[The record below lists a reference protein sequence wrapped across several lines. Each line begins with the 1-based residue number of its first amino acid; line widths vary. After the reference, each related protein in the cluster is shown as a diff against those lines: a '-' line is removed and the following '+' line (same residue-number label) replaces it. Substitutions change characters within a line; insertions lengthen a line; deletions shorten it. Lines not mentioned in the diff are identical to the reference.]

1 MKDEFVTFEE
11 YALSV
16 KQAIENITHDYNMGS
31 EQDVVKVIYATP
43 PVAFARYSQET
54 VNGQDPGPLI
64 SFYLEG
70 IEINPESQLGGF
82 KSILLDKTYK
92 IKAPIVA
99 KLKYKVTINAIKES
113 QADLL
118 QAQLVMA
125 MPFNR
130 PYATKLNG
138 QWVTME
144 AKDFENSSSIE
155 IETDKDKLSTRTGSI
170 EIDRAYFE
178 YPVQINERFIKAVNS
193 RIFSIE
199 EKNLKVVKD
208 ENSK

>member
-11 YALSV
+11 YALVV
-16 KQAIENITHDYNMGS
+16 KQAIENVTHDYNMGS
-31 EQDVVKVIYATP
+31 GEDATKVIYATP

-54 VNGQDPGPLI
+54 INGQSPGPLI

-82 KSILLDKTYK
+82 KSILLEKKYK
-92 IKAPIVA
+92 IRSPIIA
-99 KLKYKVTINAIKES
+99 RLKYKVTINAIKES

-130 PYATKLNG
+130 PYATMLNG
-138 QWVTME
+138 QWVTLE

-155 IETDKDKLSTRTGSI
+155 IESDKDKISTRTGSI

-178 YPVQINERFIKAVNS
+178 YPVQINERFIKSINS

-199 EKNLKVVKD
+199 EKKN
-208 ENSK
+208 ENNK